1 MKRVVLLLLVG
12 LATAAWA
19 GYPEKDRVRE
29 AGAGQDILERTPH
42 GVVRMPVRSL
52 DDEGGTAGSEWMY
65 VGSTDYD
72 YQTLGSPERLIA
84 VGPNSE
90 IHFVWMSNV
99 HDFRDVR
106 YNCIEAGGDSLF
118 SSEGY
123 YVGIVVSRF
132 PDLAIGPYGNAF
144 IGVHANPAEEMYH
157 PFLVPEFGS
166 CSGAMNETWGVS
178 YDQPCNDRLWPR
190 IDLDNEGRV
199 HLVASDAE
207 PCNSGYYTRVTPNY
221 EDSLFVSLDNDIAIS
236 QFATNCTRSTI
247 EIACAR
253 NSGRVAVAWID
264 SPSGFD
270 NPENILM
277 RVSEDNGENWSEVTS
292 ITDLPPIDTMCVI
305 NGGSPEECNGDTL
318 RPFHDLSM
326 IFDDNDNLHIAFSA
340 SGYYYFNSEG
350 VADPARLILSNIW
363 HWSEETDDFSLIG
376 EAWFGNDSVGLGAN
390 NLMCQK
396 PSLAIDTTTGYLYC
410 AYQQFDR
417 HAYSAEGYPIGEFYM
432 SVSTDNGGNWAV
444 PTNVSN
450 TPGVPNNPSGDD
462 PSERDISLAK
472 FATNDQIHALYLH
485 DYSAGSTPYD
495 EGLVVP
501 CSLVYMRIPT
511 LDIPTTPLNPQ
522 RQFRDSTSG
531 VGDVVEL
538 PSEFELYPNFPNP
551 FNPSTTLQFVLA
563 KAGDVRLT
571 VFDVL
576 GKEVAMLVD
585 GRMSAGV
592 HSVEFDGEKFASGV
606 YFARL
611 STGNLAMT
619 RKMVLL
625 K

>member
-12 LATAAWA
+12 LATAVWA
-19 GYPEKDRVRE
+19 GYPAKDRVRE
-29 AGAGQDILERTPH
+29 AGAGQDILEQAPH

-65 VGSTDYD
+65 VAGTDYD

-84 VGPNSE
+84 VGPNGE
-90 IHFVWMSNV
+90 IHFVWMSSI
-99 HDFRDVR
+99 HDFREAR
-106 YNCIEAGGDSLF
+106 YNCIEAGGDSLV
-118 SSEGY
+118 SPDGY
-123 YVGIVVSRF
+123 FVGGSHSRF
-132 PDLAIGPYGNAF
+132 PDVAIGPYGNAF
-144 IGVHANPAEEMYH
+144 IGVHANPAEEITL
-157 PFLVPEFGS
+157 PFLVPEYGS
-166 CSGAMNETWGVS
+166 CTGAMYESWGVS
-178 YDQPCNDRLWPR
+178 YDQPCDYRVWPR

-199 HLVASDAE
+199 HLVATDAE
-207 PCNSGYYTRVTPNY
+207 PCNSGYYTRATPNY
-221 EDSLFVSLDNDIAIS
+221 EDSLFVSFDNDTAIS

-247 EIACAR
+247 EVACAR
-253 NSGRVAVAWID
+253 NSDRVAVAWID

-318 RPFHDLSM
+318 RPWHDLSM

-363 HWSEETDDFSLIG
+363 YWSEETDDFSLIG

-432 SVSTDNGGNWAV
+432 SVSTDNGSNWAV

-472 FATNDQIHALYLH
+472 FVTNDQIHALYLH

-538 PSEFELYPNFPNP
+538 PSEFKLYPNFPNP
-551 FNPSTTLQFVLA
+551 FNPSTTLQFDLS
-563 KAGDVRLT
+563 KAGEVKLT
-571 VFDVL
+571 VYDVL
-576 GKEVAMLVD
+576 GKEVATLVE

-592 HSVEFDGEKFASGV
+592 HSVEFDGEKFTSGV

-611 STGNLAMT
+611 SVGGLAMT